1 MNYVEMDHLLIVTA
15 LDCKA
20 CIAFKKNNL
29 NSLKKLLKKESISY
43 EVLEFNSLATIKTE
57 IKKKN
62 PNLFDFV
69 RWVPSFI
76 LVNKDDY
83 ESGGDYG
90 PNEKFKCEVMN
101 GNIVNGNLESVK
113 DRTLRYT
120 MDPDSIIKWINSKLN
135 FDYSTFSHKK
145 GGGTG
150 SNFFTNE
157 YFSSDE
163 ENEYRYL

>member
-1 MNYVEMDHLLIVTA
+1 MDHLLIVTA

-20 CIAFKKNNL
+20 CIAFKKDNL
-29 NSLKKLLKKESISY
+29 GSLKKLLKKESISY
-43 EVLEFNSLATIKTE
+43 EVLEFNSLATIKSE

-62 PNLFDFV
+62 PYLFDFV

-76 LVNKDDY
+76 LVNKKNY
-83 ESGGDYG
+83 ESD
-90 PNEKFKCEVMN
+90 EKLKCEVMN

-120 MDPDSIIKWINSKLN
+120 MDPISTMKWINSKLN
-135 FDYSTFSHKK
+135 LGNYPTFPQKK
-145 GGGTG
+145 NSGG